1 MAEEQMEELTV
12 VDLPARRAPLNS
24 CSTETCMANLTITI
38 EKHILYG
45 AVSHRSKGSAFAVRC
60 IRAAP

>member
-1 MAEEQMEELTV
+1 
-12 VDLPARRAPLNS
+12 
-24 CSTETCMANLTITI
+24 MANLTITI